1 MLKRTE
7 VFLDEEIEDQEL
19 IDQVSSFYK
28 NECYIYAII
37 PDYEEELFTKL
48 SSKFNSVKTISLSR
62 FFKWDTGEVGYV
74 KDLNKQYIYE
84 FYLRSTTMN
93 YIVFSETDVTE
104 HLAELNRC
112 DDFYK
117 LFELN
122 EIPHITIAPDGQWL
136 NVMEYE

>member
-7 VFLDEEIEDQEL
+7 VFLEEEIEEQEL

-37 PDYEEELFTKL
+37 PDYEEELFITL

-62 FFKWDTGEVGYV
+62 LFKWDTGELGYV
-74 KDLNKQYIYE
+74 KDLNKQFINE
-84 FYLRSTTMN
+84 FYLRSTTMD
-93 YIVFSETDVTE
+93 YIVFSETDMTE
-104 HLAELNRC
+104 HLSELNRC

-122 EIPHITIAPDGQWL
+122 EIPHITIGPDGQWL
-136 NVMEYE
+136 NVMEYV